1 MRREFDSTLG
11 YPGEGP
17 GVRLARF
24 VLLLLLFVV
33 FVPVSCGRPQAL
45 SPAGRPPV
53 DLRGSRVRTSQVAD
67 RRLRLLLLLESWL
80 FSTRALRWE
89 RFTNL
94 TPRRA
99 GEILA
104 EAVQWLYDTG
114 RPFSDASEM
123 LNAVTEQVKSWR
135 GSLQEPWCAV
145 RLWKELTPASN
156 HAPAPAVAV
165 RAAMTL
171 ALQWGWILECLGLG
185 LMFLGML
192 RPAEWFNLDVRD
204 ILTQA
209 TLLADSPVL
218 FLRIRAPK
226 MRWLSARR
234 EFVRVDDMCF
244 TAFVEAL
251 LPFLAPGPLWP
262 LRPLDFRRRLDALF
276 RELRVPGL
284 TPASLRAGGATHL
297 FMTTQDMEAVRWKG
311 RWQSLRTVEHYVQ
324 EIHCISVLQNMSPTL
339 RDRLAAFA
347 AAAAGSLRGTAA
359 SLVARAAAGEALE
372 PHPAAPFRRTPST

>member
-1 MRREFDSTLG
+1 
-11 YPGEGP
+11 
-17 GVRLARF
+17 
-24 VLLLLLFVV
+24 
-33 FVPVSCGRPQAL
+33 
-45 SPAGRPPV
+45 
-53 DLRGSRVRTSQVAD
+53 
-67 RRLRLLLLLESWL
+67 
-80 FSTRALRWE
+80 
-89 RFTNL
+89 
-94 TPRRA
+94 
-99 GEILA
+99 
-104 EAVQWLYDTG
+104 
-114 RPFSDASEM
+114 M

-297 FMTTQDMEAVRWKG
+297 FMTTQDMEPVRWKG